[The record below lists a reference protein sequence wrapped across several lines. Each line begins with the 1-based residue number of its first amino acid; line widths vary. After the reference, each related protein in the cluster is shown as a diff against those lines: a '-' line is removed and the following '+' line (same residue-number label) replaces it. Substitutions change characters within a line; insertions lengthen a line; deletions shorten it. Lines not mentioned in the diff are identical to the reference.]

1 MMQTSR
7 GNVLAEKQALNETPE
22 LKDYTKVV
30 GKYKWLIILGTLLCV
45 VTTVIATAYMAPVY
59 EASIQLLVSQKQ
71 ATSNGQT
78 AGEAYQAILTS
89 ERLARTFSHM
99 LKNRST
105 AEKVVEK
112 LKIPI
117 PPEELVKNIEAG
129 PVRDTQLIEV
139 KVQDKDPVRAKRI
152 ANTLGVIFKDIV
164 ESLEKDKSSRG
175 EIISISVVEPAVEPL
190 NPIKPKPLLNMIL
203 AFLIGLMSSTGLA
216 FILSYMDTTI
226 KEADEIERTNGL
238 ISLGQIPFIPKKSD
252 ELIIKTEPRSVVAE
266 AFRMLRTNIQYI
278 NFESKIKT
286 FVITS
291 SGVGEGKTLFSA
303 NFAAVMAR
311 AGFRVLVVG
320 CDLRRPRL
328 HQVFR
333 ASNDIGLANILIGT
347 SSLAKAVQETDIK
360 DLDIVASGPTPP
372 NPVDLL
378 ESKRMEKFL
387 DDVKQRY
394 DFVIL
399 DCPPISTITDA
410 LVLVGNT
417 DGVIMVARRGETRRQ
432 AFSDAKQVL
441 DRVNARILGFVL
453 NGATM
458 DGVFDYYLKS
468 YDGETHSFG
477 PKRGLLKKI
486 LVAAILFGGLVI
498 AIGTAINFGVAET
511 VLNIF

>member
-1 MMQTSR
+1 MQISR
-7 GNVLAEKQALNETPE
+7 GNALVEKQAFNEVLE
-22 LKDYTKVV
+22 LKDYTKVA
-30 GKYKWLIILGTLLCV
+30 GKYKWLIVLGTVLCV
-45 VTTVIATAYMAPVY
+45 VAAAIATAYMAPVY

-71 ATSNGQT
+71 ATSSGQT

-105 AEKVVEK
+105 AERVVEK

-117 PPEELVKNIEAG
+117 PPEELVEKIEAG
-129 PVRDTQLIEV
+129 PIRDTQLIQV
-139 KVQDKDPVRAKRI
+139 KVQDEDPARAKRI
-152 ANTLGVIFKDIV
+152 ANTLGAIFKDIV
-164 ESLEKDKSSRG
+164 ENLEEDKNSRSEVISL
-175 EIISISVVEPAVEPL
+175 SIVEPAMEPL
-190 NPIKPKPLLNMIL
+190 SPIKPKPLLNMVL
-203 AFLIGLMSSTGLA
+203 AFLIGVISSTGLA
-216 FILSYMDTTI
+216 FILNYMDTTI

-238 ISLGQIPFIPKKSD
+238 ISLGQIPLIPKKSN

-328 HQVFR
+328 HQVFG
-333 ASNDIGLANILIGT
+333 ASNDVGLANILIGT
-347 SSLAKAVQETDIK
+347 SSLVKAVQETDIK

-417 DGVIMVARRGETRRQ
+417 DGVIMVARRGETRKQ
-432 AFSDAKQVL
+432 AFSDAQQVL
-441 DRVNARILGFVL
+441 GRVNARILGFVL

-468 YDGETHSFG
+468 YDADTHSSR
-477 PKRGLLKKI
+477 PKRGLFKKI
-486 LVAAILFGGLVI
+486 LVAAILFGSLVI
-498 AIGTAINFGVAET
+498 AAGIAINFGAAET
-511 VLNIF
+511 ILNIF